1 MTLIQPARRTRGK
14 KGQGRLSVVVVVVV
28 VRLVVV
34 IVALAVV
41 VIARMSLVIQSS
53 VQPPLLNA
61 VTVVPSLEGG
71 D

>member
-1 MTLIQPARRTRGK
+1 MTLTQPARRTRGK
-14 KGQGRLSVVVVVVV
+14 KGQGRLSVVVVVVE

-34 IVALAVV
+34 IVVVVV
-41 VIARMSLVIQSS
+41 VIARMSSVIQSS

-61 VTVVPSLEGG
+61 VTVEPSLEGE